1 MMMTKQM
8 QNAIDQICE
17 NKELSKK
24 LIKLETINEI
34 FELFKS
40 LDSGI
45 SKEDFEEGINELLEK
60 TSEKL
65 TDENLSEISGGVL
78 SDSIKKP
85 LAVTLAALS
94 LGTTP
99 IQAAPTAG
107 SKASKIIS
115 TTLLAMLGITSA
127 TALGAAIYYLINKP
141 EELTEEEIKEFYYQI
156 LKNLDGQQREEA
168 SKKLKSVLEKD
179 ESTRKH
185 LEEFFKS
192 KKINPQNLDLNKIEK
207 LLFDKEFLS
216 FTPPYILHHILPKEI
231 KPEVQKILSNKKAQ
245 KAQKIYDIKGL
256 PNIGN
261 SCHLNVILQLLRHIP
276 EIKNGNVEEKGN
288 EKLILLN
295 NVMKTISASG
305 NTVSDEEL
313 KGELEILISFLYPT
327 ETKKQQDAL
336 DTLTK
341 LDLPCK
347 QLNLNITVTADI
359 NDIPSQ
365 PEKKPLT
372 SNNDAI
378 ENAKYQIFCIPT
390 KESKNFVETYSS
402 NGQEFELKCAVCHS
416 KLNQI
421 GHYYAYSKGENGAWY
436 QCNDKYITKTTFEK
450 IKNDSK
456 NTIMLLYS
464 KKN

>member
-1 MMMTKQM
+1 MTKQM

-24 LIKLETINEI
+24 LIKLETTNEI

-60 TSEKL
+60 TSERL
-65 TDENLSEISGGVL
+65 TNENLSEISGGVL

-99 IQAAPTAG
+99 IQAAPTAR

-156 LKNLDGQQREEA
+156 LKNLNNQQKEEA
-168 SKKLKSVLEKD
+168 SKKLKSVLEED
-179 ESTRKH
+179 DSTIKH
-185 LEEFFKS
+185 LEEFFKL
-192 KKINPQNLDLNKIEK
+192 KKINPQKLDLDEIKK
-207 LLFDKEFLS
+207 LLSSREFLS
-216 FTPPYILHHILPKEI
+216 FTPSYILHHILPTEVES
-231 KPEVQKILSNKKAQ
+231 EVQKILSNKKAQ
-245 KAQKIYDIKGL
+245 KEQNINDIKGL
-256 PNIGN
+256 PNTGN

-276 EIKNGNVEEKGN
+276 EIKNGNVEENGN
-288 EKLILLN
+288 GKLILLN

-305 NTVSDEEL
+305 NTASDKEL
-313 KGELEILISFLYPT
+313 KGKLESLISLLYPKNPK
-327 ETKKQQDAL
+327 EQHDAF
-336 DTLTK
+336 DTLTN
-341 LDLPCK
+341 LDLPCE
-347 QLNLNITVTADI
+347 QLDLKITITTDI

-365 PEKKPLT
+365 PEEKPLT
-372 SNNDAI
+372 SNNDTI
-378 ENAKYQIFCIPT
+378 KDAKYQIFCIPT
-390 KESKNFVETYSS
+390 KESKNFVEAYRS
-402 NGQEFELKCAVCHS
+402 NGQEFELKCIVCHS
-416 KLNQI
+416 DLNQI
-421 GHYYAYSKGENGAWY
+421 GHYYAYSKGKNGAWY
-436 QCNDKYITKTTFEK
+436 QCNDKRITKTTFEE
-450 IKNDSK
+450 IKNDPK
-456 NTIMLLYS
+456 NTMMLLYS
-464 KKN
+464 EKN

>member
-65 TDENLSEISGGVL
+65 TDENLSKISGGVL

-256 PNIGN
+256 PNIVN

-295 NVMKTISASG
+295 NVMKTIVACP
-305 NTVSDEEL
+305 N
-313 KGELEILISFLYPT
+313 F
-327 ETKKQQDAL
+327 
-336 DTLTK
+336 
-341 LDLPCK
+341 
-347 QLNLNITVTADI
+347 
-359 NDIPSQ
+359 
-365 PEKKPLT
+365 
-372 SNNDAI
+372 SN
-378 ENAKYQIFCIPT
+378 E
-390 KESKNFVETYSS
+390 
-402 NGQEFELKCAVCHS
+402 
-416 KLNQI
+416 
-421 GHYYAYSKGENGAWY
+421 
-436 QCNDKYITKTTFEK
+436 
-450 IKNDSK
+450 
-456 NTIMLLYS
+456 
-464 KKN
+464 